1 MNLGKSLDYREALIP
16 TRLSKIKRILMVAS
30 GKGGVGKSMV
40 SATIALI
47 LSDMR
52 YRVGLLDL
60 DFHGPSSSV
69 IFGVSSSPREEREGL
84 VPPESAGVKVMS
96 IDLFVAGR
104 PVPIGGEEKR
114 EIIKEILALT
124 DWGELDYLV
133 VDMPPE
139 TGDVLLASLNYLEG
153 DRWVILVTIPSVLS
167 HKVVSRLIEI
177 LKEVKVPILG
187 LIENMA
193 DMEVEGKRIK
203 PFMGGTR
210 ELAGMHSIPFLGSLP
225 IDPDAA
231 YYADNGEP
239 EKLKKTLFTESLREI
254 LLRSGIL
261 I

>member
-1 MNLGKSLDYREALIP
+1 LNSSKSIDYREALIP
-16 TRLSKIKRILMVAS
+16 KRLSKIKRILMVAS

-40 SATIALI
+40 SATIALV
-47 LSDMR
+47 LSDMG

-69 IFGVSSSPREEREGL
+69 IFGVNSPPREEKGGL

-104 PVPIGGEEKR
+104 PVPIGGAEKR
-114 EIIKEILALT
+114 EVIKEILALT

-139 TGDVLLASLNYLEG
+139 TGDVLLTSLNNLEG
-153 DRWVILVTIPSVLS
+153 DRHVILVTIPSILS
-167 HKVVSRLIEI
+167 HKVVSRLIKI
-177 LKEVKVPILG
+177 LKEINIPILG

-193 DMEVEGKRIK
+193 GMEVEGKRIM
-203 PFMGGTR
+203 PFRMRTS
-210 ELAGMHSIPFLGSLP
+210 ELAKKHGVPFLGSLP

-231 YYADNGEP
+231 YYADSGEP
-239 EKLKKTLFTESLREI
+239 EKLRKTIFTESLREI
-254 LLRSGIL
+254 LSKSGIL